1 MGSLKEISAAR
12 MLSISEAWLDPA
24 RDRPKFEGLSS
35 GKGLLDL
42 IKSAHDGI
50 LATHKGDDPASR
62 EVSAIS
68 DKQSRLDKR
77 HDRKIRA
84 VYYILNGLAEASDD
98 PNEVMDLIAA
108 RDELL
113 PKGLSATKDS
123 YLDEA
128 GYVEIA
134 AKRVSASS
142 KALLKK
148 IPLTRGV
155 TLWTLVEQWFAAA
168 RELGT
173 LEHQKD
179 RLQANQPGGSA
190 AAALQ
195 ARNTWIRVVRHLES
209 TLELEG
215 ASASITSAILQQVR
229 IAEQETEKRT
239 TDEAVDQ
246 SPFSQSSEMKV
257 P

>member
-24 RDRPKFEGLSS
+24 RDRPKLQALSS

-42 IKSAHDGI
+42 IQSAHDGI
-50 LATHKGDDPASR
+50 IATHKKDDPVSR
-62 EVSAIS
+62 EVSSIS
-68 DKQSRLDKR
+68 EKQARLDKR

-113 PKGLSATKDS
+113 PKGLSATKES
-123 YLDEA
+123 YLEEA

-148 IPLTRGV
+148 ITLTRGV
-155 TLWTLVEQWFAAA
+155 TLWNLVEQWFAAA
-168 RELGT
+168 REIGT

-179 RLQANQPGGSA
+179 RLESNQGGSA
-190 AAALQ
+190 AEALR

-215 ASASITSAILQQVR
+215 VAEKTAGAILNQVR
-229 IAEQETEKRT
+229 LAEQEADKRSA
-239 TDEAVDQ
+239 DDPVGE

>member
-24 RDRPKFEGLSS
+24 RDRPKLEALSS

-42 IKSAHDGI
+42 IQSAHDG
-50 LATHKGDDPASR
+50 LVATHKKDDPVSR
-62 EVSAIS
+62 EVSSIS
-68 DKQSRLDKR
+68 EKQSRLDKR

-113 PKGLSATKDS
+113 PDGLSATKES
-123 YLDEA
+123 YLEEA
-128 GYVEIA
+128 GYIEIA
-134 AKRVSASS
+134 GKRVSASS

-148 IPLTRGV
+148 ITLTRGV
-155 TLWTLVEQWFAAA
+155 TLWNVVEQWFAAG

-179 RLQANQPGGSA
+179 RLEANPGGSA
-190 AAALQ
+190 AESLR

-209 TLELEG
+209 TLDLERVP
-215 ASASITSAILQQVR
+215 AHVANAILNQVR
-229 IAEQETEKRT
+229 LAEQDADKRPAENAG
-239 TDEAVDQ
+239 DE
-246 SPFSQSSEMKV
+246 SPFSRSSEIKI

>member
-12 MLSISEAWLDPA
+12 MLSMSEAWLDSA
-24 RDRPKFEGLSS
+24 RDRPKLQALSS

-42 IKSAHDGI
+42 IQSAHDGLI
-50 LATHKGDDPASR
+50 ATHKKDDPVSR
-62 EVSAIS
+62 EVSSIS
-68 DKQSRLDKR
+68 EKQSRLDKR

-84 VYYILNGLAEASDD
+84 VYYLLNGLAEASDD

-113 PKGLSATKDS
+113 PDGLSATKES
-123 YLDEA
+123 YLEEA

-148 IPLTRGV
+148 ITLTRGV

-179 RLQANQPGGSA
+179 KLEANPGGSA
-190 AAALQ
+190 AEALR
-195 ARNTWIRVVRHLES
+195 ARNTWIRVVRHVES

-215 ASASITSAILQQVR
+215 APANIANAILQQVR
-229 IAEQETEKRT
+229 LAEQDANKRPAEGAG
-239 TDEAVDQ
+239 DE
-246 SPFSQSSEMKV
+246 SPFSRSSEIKV